1 MANVDGSHSHS
12 PPSKIARP
20 PRQHDMSA
28 NTTIPVASS
37 LAGRQQQQRRRR
49 RRAGGELRPSTPA
62 GRPDGSSWP
71 PDATAS
77 AATGHNGGVSDRTP
91 LLLDD
96 EDDFYYEYDDA
107 GARSLDGLVD
117 NPKYGSVN
125 EDVFMGTPPMN
136 GTGAPFNRQASIGS
150 TGKQLVYCIHGKP
163 SGCCAT
169 LVSTPDD
176 QNANHEKPD
185 PSDPKS
191 PITIFNEHCHPYR
204 ESTSDHQKAR
214 RKLIF
219 ASALCLFFMVGEA
232 IGGYMSSSLA
242 IATDASHLLTD
253 FASFMI
259 SLFAIWV
266 ASRPATQSMPFG
278 WYRAEV
284 LGALTSVL
292 LIWVVTGILLYLAVE
307 RISNMSYTIDAN
319 IMLITSI
326 VGLCVNLVMG
336 LTLHQHS
343 HSHDHGSH
351 SHGEQGASR
360 SNINVRA
367 AYIHVLGDVIQSL
380 GVLVAAA
387 VIYYRPD
394 WKIVDPIC
402 TFMFSILVLITTF
415 NILRDTMIVLME
427 GMPKGVNFVDVLET
441 FMSIDGVVRVH
452 NLRVWALSP
461 DKIALAAHLAVKPGV
476 STTTV
481 LKEASRRMYKK
492 YNFFDCT
499 LQIEEFDVQMENCL
513 QCQPPKC

>member
-1 MANVDGSHSHS
+1 MADHDGLVPNS
-12 PPSKIARP
+12 PMFKNILSSSVKRI
-20 PRQHDMSA
+20 MSA
-28 NTTIPVASS
+28 NTTIPVATSFG
-37 LAGRQQQQRRRR
+37 GRQQQQQQRRRSR
-49 RRAGGELRPSTPA
+49 RRPVAA
-62 GRPDGSSWP
+62 ADGASWP
-71 PDATAS
+71 PDS
-77 AATGHNGGVSDRTP
+77 ACGIYDSTP
-91 LLLDD
+91 LLSETADD
-96 EDDFYYEYDDA
+96 YEYYDEISDSVDS
-107 GARSLDGLVD
+107 RNGLTD

-125 EDVFMGTPPMN
+125 EDVFMSTPPMT
-136 GTGAPFNRQASIGS
+136 GTGVHFNRQASIGS

-169 LVSTPDD
+169 LVSSADD
-176 QNANHEKPD
+176 PNANHEKQNS
-185 PSDPKS
+185 SDPKS

-204 ESTSDHQKAR
+204 ESTSDQNKAR

-232 IGGYMSSSLA
+232 VGGYMSSSLA

-259 SLFAIWV
+259 SLCAIWV

-292 LIWVVTGILLYLAVE
+292 LIWVVTGVLLYLAVE
-307 RISNMSYTIDAN
+307 RITDMSYTIDAN
-319 IMLITSI
+319 IMVITSI

-343 HSHDHGSH
+343 HSHGHGSH
-351 SHGEQGASR
+351 SHEEQGTNR

-367 AYIHVLGDVIQSL
+367 AYIHVLGDIIQSL

-387 VIYYRPD
+387 IVYFRPD

-402 TFMFSILVLITTF
+402 TFLFSILVLITTF
-415 NILRDTMIVLME
+415 NILRDTMVVLME

-476 STTTV
+476 NTTMV

>member
-1 MANVDGSHSHS
+1 MENEF
-12 PPSKIARP
+12 
-20 PRQHDMSA
+20 
-28 NTTIPVASS
+28 
-37 LAGRQQQQRRRR
+37 L
-49 RRAGGELRPSTPA
+49 
-62 GRPDGSSWP
+62 
-71 PDATAS
+71 
-77 AATGHNGGVSDRTP
+77 P
-91 LLLDD
+91 LLG
-96 EDDFYYEYDDA
+96 E
-107 GARSLDGLVD
+107 SS
-117 NPKYGSVN
+117 KYGSVN
-125 EDVFMGTPPMN
+125 EDVFMSTTPTM
-136 GTGAPFNRQASIGS
+136 TGAFVRQPSNS
-150 TGKQLVYCIHGKP
+150 SGKVYCIHGKP

-169 LVSTPDD
+169 LVSADDSNSNHETPDPID
-176 QNANHEKPD
+176 G
-185 PSDPKS
+185 KS
-191 PITIFNEHCHPYR
+191 SITIFNEHCHPNR
-204 ESTSDHQKAR
+204 ESTSSSQKAR

-219 ASALCLFFMVGEA
+219 ASVLCLLFMVGEGV
-232 IGGYMSSSLA
+232 GGYLSSSLA

-259 SLFAIWV
+259 SLCAIWV

-292 LIWVVTGILLYLAVE
+292 LIWVVTGVLLYLAVE
-307 RISNMSYTIDAN
+307 RLTDMTYTIDAD
-319 IMLITSI
+319 IMLITSA

-343 HSHDHGSH
+343 HSHGGGSLESH
-351 SHGEQGASR
+351 SHEATGRSS

-367 AYIHVLGDVIQSL
+367 AYIHVLGDIIQSL
-380 GVLVAAA
+380 GVLIAA
-387 VIYYRPD
+387 VIVYFRPD

-402 TFMFSILVLITTF
+402 TFLFSLLVLVTTF

-461 DKIALAAHLAVKPGV
+461 DKIALAAHLAVKPGAN
-476 STTTV
+476 TTTV
-481 LKEASRRMYKK
+481 LKEASRKMYKK

-499 LQIEEFDVQMENCL
+499 LQIEEFETQMENCK

>member
-1 MANVDGSHSHS
+1 MSVIDEATVPPAASATVAREDGSDH
-12 PPSKIARP
+12 R
-20 PRQHDMSA
+20 RR
-28 NTTIPVASS
+28 
-37 LAGRQQQQRRRR
+37 RQQQQQQQQQ
-49 RRAGGELRPSTPA
+49 
-62 GRPDGSSWP
+62 DGSTTSVGAGVATFDDLERRGSWT
-71 PDATAS
+71 PDTDAS
-77 AATGHNGGVSDRTP
+77 AVSCTADDGVTDRTP
-91 LLLDD
+91 LLTRRATHSD
-96 EDDFYYEYDDA
+96 EDGSVYSDRGPDI
-107 GARSLDGLVD
+107 RVVDGLGESS
-117 NPKYGSVN
+117 KYGSVN
-125 EDVFMGTPPMN
+125 EEVFMSTTPTM
-136 GTGAPFNRQASIGS
+136 TGAFVRQPSNS
-150 TGKQLVYCIHGKP
+150 SGKVYCIHGKP

-169 LVSTPDD
+169 LVSADDNNSNHETPDPVD
-176 QNANHEKPD
+176 G
-185 PSDPKS
+185 KS
-191 PITIFNEHCHPYR
+191 SITIFNEHCHPNR
-204 ESTSDHQKAR
+204 ENSSSSQKAR

-219 ASALCLFFMVGEA
+219 ASILCLLFMVGEGV
-232 IGGYMSSSLA
+232 GGYLSSSLA

-259 SLFAIWV
+259 SLCAIWV

-292 LIWVVTGILLYLAVE
+292 LIWVVTGVLLYLAVE
-307 RISNMSYTIDAN
+307 RLTDMTYTIDAD
-319 IMLITSI
+319 IMLITSA

-343 HSHDHGSH
+343 HSHGGGSLESH
-351 SHGEQGASR
+351 SHEGTGRSS

-367 AYIHVLGDVIQSL
+367 AYIHVLGDIIQSL
-380 GVLVAAA
+380 GVLIAA
-387 VIYYRPD
+387 VIVYFRPD

-402 TFMFSILVLITTF
+402 TFLFSILVLITTF

-461 DKIALAAHLAVKPGV
+461 DKIALAAHLAVKPGAN
-476 STTTV
+476 TTTV
-481 LKEASRRMYKK
+481 LKEASRKMYKK

-499 LQIEEFDVQMENCL
+499 LQIEEFETQMENCK

>member
-1 MANVDGSHSHS
+1 M
-12 PPSKIARP
+12 ILYAR
-20 PRQHDMSA
+20 RVHD
-28 NTTIPVASS
+28 NCGIIIIVLFFYRLGESS
-37 LAGRQQQQRRRR
+37 
-49 RRAGGELRPSTPA
+49 
-62 GRPDGSSWP
+62 
-71 PDATAS
+71 
-77 AATGHNGGVSDRTP
+77 
-91 LLLDD
+91 
-96 EDDFYYEYDDA
+96 
-107 GARSLDGLVD
+107 
-117 NPKYGSVN
+117 KYGSVN
-125 EDVFMGTPPMN
+125 EEVFMSTTPTM
-136 GTGAPFNRQASIGS
+136 TGAFVRQPSNS
-150 TGKQLVYCIHGKP
+150 SGKVYCIHGKP

-169 LVSTPDD
+169 LVSADDNNSNHETPDPVD
-176 QNANHEKPD
+176 G
-185 PSDPKS
+185 KS
-191 PITIFNEHCHPYR
+191 SITIFNEHCHPNR
-204 ESTSDHQKAR
+204 ENSSSSQKAR

-219 ASALCLFFMVGEA
+219 ASILCLLFMVGEGV
-232 IGGYMSSSLA
+232 GGYLSSSLA

-259 SLFAIWV
+259 SLCAIWV

-292 LIWVVTGILLYLAVE
+292 LIWVVTGVLLYLAVE
-307 RISNMSYTIDAN
+307 RLTDMTYTIDAD
-319 IMLITSI
+319 IMLITSA

-343 HSHDHGSH
+343 HSHGGGSLESH
-351 SHGEQGASR
+351 SHDEGTGRSS

-367 AYIHVLGDVIQSL
+367 AYIHVLGDIIQSL
-380 GVLVAAA
+380 GVLIAA
-387 VIYYRPD
+387 VIVYFRPD

-402 TFMFSILVLITTF
+402 TFLFSILVLITTF

-461 DKIALAAHLAVKPGV
+461 DKIALAAHLAVKPGAN
-476 STTTV
+476 TTTV
-481 LKEASRRMYKK
+481 LKEASRKMYKK

-499 LQIEEFDVQMENCL
+499 LQIEEFETQMENCK